1 MVESQKPTKEP
12 TRQDTDTARS
22 ERRLKLQKATQIIWL
37 VTGVLEALIAM
48 RVLLKLIAANPEAEF
63 ARFIYNITAVFLVP
77 FENLTASPSANG
89 AVLEIPSLF
98 AMLVYALVAWGIVRI
113 IWVVFEETP

>member
-1 MVESQKPTKEP
+1 MKEAQKPIQEP
-12 TRQDTDTARS
+12 LQQDSASSTS

-37 VTGVLEALIAM
+37 ITGMLEALIAM

-98 AMLVYALVAWGIVRI
+98 AMLVYALLAWGIVRI